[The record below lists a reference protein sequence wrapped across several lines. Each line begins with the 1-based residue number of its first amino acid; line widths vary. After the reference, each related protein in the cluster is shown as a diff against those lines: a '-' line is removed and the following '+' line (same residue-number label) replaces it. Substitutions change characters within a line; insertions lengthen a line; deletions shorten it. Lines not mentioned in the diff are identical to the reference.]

1 MKVNVEKQPK
11 STLKITITV
20 ENDKVKKAYDK
31 VLEETVKTTEIE
43 GFRKGNAPKNM
54 VEDKIG
60 VSNLYGHV
68 VDHLLK
74 EFYTQALKENK
85 ISPVS
90 NPRVEIKEFDIDKD
104 FEFNAVVAIRP
115 EIKVKEYKKALKKA
129 FEDKKKEIEKQK
141 AEALKKG
148 EQIPEIP
155 AHLGANEVIKILLED
170 SEVEVADILIQEESD
185 RVIGRLLDQLRG
197 INLSMEKYLKA
208 QEKTADG
215 LRKEYDEIS
224 EKSIKAEFVMSHLI
238 QKEGIEVTDKEI
250 DEMVGALGDPKTAE
264 RMQSPMERLYI
275 KTILQKNKLIGKLIE
290 DAEKED
296 KK

>member
-20 ENDKVKKAYDK
+20 ENDKVKKAYDE

-129 FEDKKKEIEKQK
+129 FEDKKEEIKKQK

-155 AHLGANEVIKILLED
+155 AHLGANEVIEILLED

-250 DEMVGALGDPKTAE
+250 DEMVGALGDPKTTE

-296 KK
+296 K

>member
-1 MKVNVEKQPK
+1 MKVTVEKQPK

-20 ENDKVKKAYDK
+20 ENEKVKKAYEEILD
-31 VLEETVKTTEIE
+31 ETVKTTEIE

-104 FEFNAVVAIRP
+104 FEFNAVLAIRP
-115 EIKVKEYKKALKKA
+115 EIKVKDYKKALKKA

-155 AHLGANEVIKILLED
+155 AHLGANEVIEILLED

-185 RVIGRLLDQLRG
+185 RVMGRLLDQLRG

-215 LRKEYDEIS
+215 LRKEYDKIS

-238 QKEGIEVTDKEI
+238 QEEGIEVTDKEI
-250 DEMVGALGDPKTAE
+250 DDMVGALGDPKTAE

>member
-20 ENDKVKKAYDK
+20 ENDKVKKAYDE

-129 FEDKKKEIEKQK
+129 FEDKKEEIKKQK

-155 AHLGANEVIKILLED
+155 AHLGANEVIEILLED

-296 KK
+296 K